1 MDEGQIFEMQ
11 FIQLI
16 SSLYSSCMFQLGK
29 VINPMTGKIDKDLNG
44 AKATIDLLRMLEAK
58 TQGNLS
64 EQEKSALADA
74 LSNMQ
79 MNYVDEVKREQEKK
93 AEPEAKK
100 ETGPK
105 AEEKKKEQDTKKQP
119 EAETKEKPES
129 KTEEEQKTK
138 TNKADKK
145 KSSGGKD
152 AKGRIIVP

>member
-1 MDEGQIFEMQ
+1 MEEKEVFEMQ

-29 VINPMTGKIDKDLNG
+29 VINPITGKIDKDLNG

-64 EQEKSALADA
+64 EKEKSALADA

-100 ETGPK
+100 ETEPK
-105 AEEKKKEQDTKKQP
+105 TEEKKKEQKGQKKQSKEP
-119 EAETKEKPES
+119 E
-129 KTEEEQKTK
+129 
-138 TNKADKK
+138 DKK
-145 KSSGGKD
+145 STSD
-152 AKGRIIVP
+152 RNSKGRIIVP